1 MGLGRRLCCCLQ
13 TKRLKWKQNGP
24 RDGEEEEEKGHGE
37 SWDLIFELETLEVA
51 TDNFSE
57 ENLLGHGG
65 FGPVYKGRLANGQ
78 EIAVKKLSVTS
89 RQGFNEFM
97 NEVKFLVRVQHRN
110 LVTLLGCCAHGGDKA
125 LVYDYL
131 PNKSLDKF
139 LFDKM
144 KSSSLDWSKRY
155 DIIFGVARGLLYLHE
170 ESPLRIIHRDIKAS
184 NILLDNQLNPKISD
198 FGLARLF
205 AAEDTHVSTFKI
217 AGTHGYMAPEYA
229 LHGYLSVKSD
239 VFSYGVLVLEI
250 ASGWKNHDRRLPD
263 ESGDLLSYAWKLF
276 RGGNVLDL
284 VDKSLDTYDEG
295 QAALCIQLGLL
306 CCQANITDRPD
317 MSTVN
322 LILSSDS
329 FILPKPSKPGL
340 QGRRGYWSG
349 TRSTLG
355 SGTNPSSSLNPSS
368 TSTGN
373 SKMSNSTFMED
384 ESRNSLSV
392 SFTEEGR

>member
-1 MGLGRRLCCCLQ
+1 MGLADRLCCCLE
-13 TKRLKWKQNGP
+13 KKGSKWRRKGAG
-24 RDGEEEEEKGHGE
+24 DDEEEKDQGD
-37 SWDLIFELETLEVA
+37 SWDLIFELETLEIA

-78 EIAVKKLSVTS
+78 EIAVKKLSVDS
-89 RQGFNEFM
+89 RQGHEEFM

-110 LVTLLGCCAHGGDKA
+110 LVTLLGCCAHGREKA
-125 LVYDYL
+125 LIYDYL

-144 KSSSLDWSKRY
+144 KSGSLDWSKRFE
-155 DIIFGVARGLLYLHE
+155 IIFGVARGLLYLHE

-198 FGLARLF
+198 FGMARLF
-205 AAEDTHVSTFKI
+205 AADDTHVNTFKI

-250 ASGWKNHDRRLPD
+250 VSGWKNYDRRLPD

-276 RGGNVLDL
+276 EGGKALEL
-284 VDKSLDTYDEG
+284 VDNSLDTYDES
-295 QAALCIQLGLL
+295 QAAFCVQLGLL
-306 CCQANITDRPD
+306 CCQANIADRPD
-317 MSTVN
+317 MNAVN
-322 LILSSDS
+322 LMLSSDS
-329 FILPKPSKPGL
+329 FILPKPGKPGL
-340 QGRRGYWSG
+340 QGRRGYWSV

-355 SGTNPSSSLNPSS
+355 SGTNASSSVNPFS
-368 TSTGN
+368 TTTGASKISNMSTY
-373 SKMSNSTFMED
+373 MED
-384 ESRNSLSV
+384 ESRNSISV
-392 SFTEEGR
+392 SFTEDGR